1 VAQYDGGAD
10 VSDDPVLA
18 ALARLEEGQRELRE
32 QVGALA
38 QDQAMMFDALRSL
51 QAALTPA
58 LARMEDL
65 DRLLR
70 ALGLEVNGRSE
81 QP

>member
-1 VAQYDGGAD
+1 MTE
-10 VSDDPVLA
+10 DPVLA
-18 ALARLEEGQRELRE
+18 ALARLEEGQKEVRE

-38 QDQAMMFDALRSL
+38 QDQAMMFDAFRSL